1 MKICTENS
9 LLTSG
14 FGGTMPSSVIGRLT
28 EGVVRLTT
36 GIFSRQLEPRRYLPS
51 QPEPLHL
58 IEGGR
63 NGRLAELPAS
73 AVVPRARDH
82 KKPSTW
88 YQACPWQRGASIM
101 PEISQPKRREHDA
114 LIVVPSYPRREVSYG
129 HVKTLLGEVISRPAP
144 GSRMRAA
151 ARQFAR
157 DAAVATEILGCLFR
171 GAALR
176 FFCANWGGVLE
187 GSVAEE
193 RRSLPECRAR

>member
-1 MKICTENS
+1 
-9 LLTSG
+9 
-14 FGGTMPSSVIGRLT
+14 
-28 EGVVRLTT
+28 
-36 GIFSRQLEPRRYLPS
+36 
-51 QPEPLHL
+51 
-58 IEGGR
+58 
-63 NGRLAELPAS
+63 
-73 AVVPRARDH
+73 
-82 KKPSTW
+82 
-88 YQACPWQRGASIM
+88 M

-129 HVKTLLGEVISRPAP
+129 HVKTLVDEVISRPPP

-193 RRSLPECRAR
+193 RRALPECRAR

>member
-1 MKICTENS
+1 
-9 LLTSG
+9 
-14 FGGTMPSSVIGRLT
+14 MPSSVIGRLT
-28 EGVVRLTT
+28 ERVVRLTT

-51 QPEPLHL
+51 RPEPLHL

-73 AVVPRARDH
+73 AVVPRARDR

-88 YQACPWQRGASIM
+88 HQACPHRGGRPSCP
-101 PEISQPKRREHDA
+101 PELSQPKMREHDA

-129 HVKTLLGEVISRPAP
+129 HVKTLLGKVISSPQPA
-144 GSRMRAA
+144 SRLRATA
-151 ARQFAR
+151 GQFAR
-157 DAAVATEILGCLFR
+157 DAAVAAEILGCLVR

-176 FFCANWGGVLE
+176 FFCANWSSVLE

-193 RRSLPECRAR
+193 RRALPECRAR

>member
-28 EGVVRLTT
+28 ERVERLTT

-58 IEGGR
+58 IKGGR
-63 NGRLAELPAS
+63 NGRFAELPAS
-73 AVVPRARDH
+73 AVVPRARAH
-82 KKPSTW
+82 KKPSTGIKL
-88 YQACPWQRGASIM
+88 ARWQEELFIM
-101 PEISQPKRREHDA
+101 SEQSEPEGREHNA
-114 LIVVPSYPRREVSYG
+114 PIVPVYPRCEVSDG
-129 HVKTLLGEVISRPAP
+129 HVHILLSDVISRPPP

-157 DAAVATEILGCLFR
+157 DAA
-171 GAALR
+171 
-176 FFCANWGGVLE
+176 
-187 GSVAEE
+187 
-193 RRSLPECRAR
+193 